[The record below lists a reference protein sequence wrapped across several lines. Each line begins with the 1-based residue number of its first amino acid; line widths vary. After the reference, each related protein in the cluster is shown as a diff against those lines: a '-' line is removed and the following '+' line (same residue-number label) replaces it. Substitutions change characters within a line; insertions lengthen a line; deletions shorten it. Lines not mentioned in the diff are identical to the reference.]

1 MTRQVLNACCQTI
14 RAKVLSKVS
23 SNDLNIFQGQI
34 QRLNAEGWDDIHDLN
49 TTLQRADVSGKD
61 EVTHFLTSPYTY
73 MARIQVKYE
82 LQTA

>member
-1 MTRQVLNACCQTI
+1 V
-14 RAKVLSKVS
+14 
-23 SNDLNIFQGQI
+23 QI